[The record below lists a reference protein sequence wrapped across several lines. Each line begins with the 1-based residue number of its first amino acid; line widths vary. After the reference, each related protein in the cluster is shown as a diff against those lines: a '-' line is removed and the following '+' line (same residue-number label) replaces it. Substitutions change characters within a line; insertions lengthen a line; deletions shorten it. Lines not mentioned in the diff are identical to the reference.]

1 MKNIT
6 YIHEHIKIDLSGVK
20 KDDDCKL
27 DCYNETVAELKK
39 LKELGVSRIV
49 EVTNIGMGRDVSY
62 MQKVK
67 NETGVDIIMS
77 TGFYKEPF
85 LPKYFYDKTENELA
99 EILISDIKDG
109 MDGTSFK
116 ASVIG
121 EAGTSNK
128 QITAPELK
136 LLNACVLAHKQ
147 TSAPLSTHTTLGTMA
162 IEQGDFFLSKN
173 VDPERVYIGHTDL
186 SKNVETIASLASKG
200 FYCGFDTV
208 GKNNYFPDE
217 DRVVILKE
225 LEKRGLIHKIMLSMD
240 ITRKSHLKAFGGLS
254 YSHLLETFV
263 PMLRKGGI
271 LESSIERMLIENPKA
286 YLGK

>member
-20 KDDDCKL
+20 KDDDCRL
-27 DCYNETVAELKK
+27 DCYNETVEELKK

-49 EVTNIGMGRDVSY
+49 EVTNIGMGRDVEY
-62 MQKVK
+62 MQKVAS
-67 NETGVDIIMS
+67 ETGVEIVMS

-85 LPKYFYDKTENELA
+85 LPEYFHEKTQSELA
-99 EILISDIKDG
+99 EILISDIKNG
-109 MDGTSFK
+109 MDGTTLK

-121 EAGTSNK
+121 EAGTSNN
-128 QITAPELK
+128 QITPPELE
-136 LLNACVLAHKQ
+136 LLNACVLAHKE
-147 TSAPLSTHTTLGTMA
+147 TGTPLSTHTTLGTMA
-162 IEQGDFFLSKN
+162 GEQGEFFISKN

-186 SKNVETIASLASKG
+186 SKNVETIANLASKG

-225 LEKRGLIHKIMLSMD
+225 LERRGLIHKIMLSMD
-240 ITRKSHLKAFGGLS
+240 ITRKSHLKVFGGLS

-263 PMLRKGGI
+263 PMLRNGG
-271 LESSIERMLIENPKA
+271 LSESSIEKMLVENPKA